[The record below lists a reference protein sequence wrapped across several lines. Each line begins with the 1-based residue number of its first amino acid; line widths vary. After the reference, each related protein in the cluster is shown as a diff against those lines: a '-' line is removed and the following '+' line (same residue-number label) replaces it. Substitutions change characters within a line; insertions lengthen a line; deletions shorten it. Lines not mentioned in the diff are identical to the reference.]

1 MDSKGNTVNVVDN
14 GSGSYT
20 VPSTADDLIK
30 DGELYYIASAAGDAG
45 KWVIGWTNATTDGV
59 PNAAQLQQKTD
70 SKTQQFRVVRN
81 DDGSYCFVYEGAQE
95 SLDLDRGGCENG
107 HVVHFYNH
115 TTHDNQKWYITV
127 TETGLKIK
135 PRQAVLNNSTAVL
148 DLNGGTL
155 TSGEKM
161 QVWEDND
168 SKAQRWKLVPVNPAA
183 AVTTTDTLT
192 VDKNGR
198 LTIRGLLPGTYTL
211 KEVTAPDGYQT
222 MADATIKVD
231 ANGHVTWVSGSPL
244 VSADQSQITVKNR
257 PTDKTL
263 TLTKRVEGPDT
274 GNQKFKFTVTYVDAV
289 TKESITQELKLADG
303 EKGELKIPYG
313 ATVTIS
319 EPSHPGYSLS
329 FRQGDT
335 LVTNLD
341 KNSYQFVITDDVTII
356 AVNTAG
362 YELPDT
368 GGPGAVWC
376 TTGGLLL
383 MAAAGG
389 LLLYKNRN
397 RRKGGRLLSREPEI

>member
-1 MDSKGNTVNVVDN
+1 MYED
-14 GSGSYT
+14 GSG
-20 VPSTADDLIK
+20 
-30 DGELYYIASAAGDAG
+30 
-45 KWVIGWTNATTDGV
+45 
-59 PNAAQLQQKTD
+59 AQK
-70 SKTQQFRVVRN
+70 S
-81 DDGSYCFVYEGAQE
+81 
-95 SLDLDRGGCENG
+95 SLDLDRGDCKNG

-135 PRQAVLNNSTAVL
+135 PRQAVLKKSTAVL
-148 DLNGGTL
+148 DLYGSKLERGGRI
-155 TSGEKM
+155 E
-161 QVWEDND
+161 VYEDNGTA
-168 SKAQRWKLVPVNPAA
+168 AQRWKLVPVNPAA

-192 VDKNGR
+192 VDANGR

-211 KEVTAPDGYQT
+211 QEVTAPDGYQT
-222 MADATIKVD
+222 MADAVIKVD

-263 TLTKRVEGPDT
+263 TLTKQVEGPDT
-274 GNQKFKFTVTYVDAV
+274 GNQKFGFTIEYKDKITG
-289 TKESITQELKLADG
+289 ESISQQLNLANGDSD
-303 EKGELKIPYG
+303 KVTIPYG

-397 RRKGGRLLSREPEI
+397 RRKGGRLLS

>member
-1 MDSKGNTVNVVDN
+1 MYED
-14 GSGSYT
+14 GSG
-20 VPSTADDLIK
+20 
-30 DGELYYIASAAGDAG
+30 
-45 KWVIGWTNATTDGV
+45 
-59 PNAAQLQQKTD
+59 AQK
-70 SKTQQFRVVRN
+70 S
-81 DDGSYCFVYEGAQE
+81 

-135 PRQAVLNNSTAVL
+135 PRVAVLKSSTAVL

-155 TSGEKM
+155 TPGEKI
-161 QVWEDND
+161 QVWEDNN

-192 VDKNGR
+192 VDKDGL

-211 KEVTAPDGYQT
+211 IEVTAPDGYQP
-222 MADATIKVD
+222 MADAVIKVD
-231 ANGHVTWVSGSPL
+231 ANGHVTWVRGSPL

-263 TLTKRVEGPDT
+263 TLTKQVVGAAT
-274 GNQKFKFTVTYVDAV
+274 GKQKFGFTVTYVDAV

-329 FRQGDT
+329 FRQEDT
-335 LVTNLD
+335 LVTNPD
-341 KNSYQFVITDDVTII
+341 ENSCQFVITDDVTII

-368 GGPGAVWC
+368 GGPGAVWY

-389 LLLYKNRN
+389 LLLYKNRS
-397 RRKGGRLLSREPEI
+397 RRKGGRLLS